1 MTMGSTY
8 SFQWHIAY
16 VDLVRL
22 TCVKIPMVG
31 VYTLPCTTLDLV
43 VYEVPLIDPSV
54 DDSKGARS
62 TKARFRAKKAPKGI
76 LTHEERTVGFGARSV
91 RLRAI
96 AHWQCTN
103 NEVTTKYKLS
113 KYLKFYIISKRSI
126 CTNHHSRNTPG
137 WNTHPRARRYIPSEN
152 CRRRTPVL
160 DCDTR
165 CTPPCAL
172 HTLN

>member
-1 MTMGSTY
+1 MNMGSTY

-91 RLRAI
+91 RAI
-96 AHWQCTN
+96 H
-103 NEVTTKYKLS
+103 
-113 KYLKFYIISKRSI
+113 
-126 CTNHHSRNTPG
+126 
-137 WNTHPRARRYIPSEN
+137 
-152 CRRRTPVL
+152 
-160 DCDTR
+160 
-165 CTPPCAL
+165 
-172 HTLN
+172 